1 MGKNNKAQNRRKP
14 RSVFGGTYLVK
25 GQRFSV
31 EDANSVSIADDMAR
45 NGYRAGAVAS
55 WNGGKY
61 RLAYDK
67 TFGDYSLEKLA

>member
-25 GQRFSV
+25 GQRFNV
-31 EDANSVSIADDMAR
+31 EDATSDSIASDMASR
-45 NGYRAGAVAS
+45 GYRAGAVAS

-67 TFGDYSLEKLA
+67 VFGDYSLERVA